1 MSGFF
6 DPATRCSTQR
16 RVVISLV
23 PHITGARVRV
33 WVTRSHGWSGIED
46 LADLARTR
54 SAFDVAVKITAVLGV
69 PEEGPERVEERHVND
84 QEQKPGNSSLG
95 RAGRSGLENQPFHR
109 AYITAAGAD

>member
-23 PHITGARVRV
+23 PRITGARVRV
-33 WVTRSHGWSGIED
+33 WVTLSHGWSGIED

-54 SAFDVAVKITAVLGV
+54 SAFDVAVKITAVLGAS
-69 PEEGPERVEERHVND
+69 G
-84 QEQKPGNSSLG
+84 
-95 RAGRSGLENQPFHR
+95 GRSRARRRASLERPG
-109 AYITAAGAD
+109 AEAGKLLAR